1 MTYEIRFT
9 LQSDATFAGAAG
21 VAGLVDT
28 EVEYDAETGLP
39 FLRGRTLKGLLVE
52 ECANILF
59 ALEQQTSPPPVLQK
73 FQEAA
78 RFLFGEAGGTQD
90 GIAKMHA
97 GDALLPEALRGAV
110 KADLKNPS
118 QLSPV
123 DVLESLTAIRRQT
136 AVNEDGAPETGSL
149 RSTRVVLRQTSFVAR
164 VDFEEEPS
172 PDALALLAACVLAF
186 RRAGTSRNRGRGR
199 LAARLHDGQ
208 GQDVTEAH
216 IKQFQ
221 RSIPPRVQP

>member
-59 ALEQQTSPPPVLQK
+59 ALEQQGSSVVKP
-73 FQEAA
+73 FQAA
-78 RFLFGEAGGTQD
+78 AKFLFGEAGGTQQ
-90 GIAKMHA
+90 GIAKTHI
-97 GDALLPEALRGAV
+97 GDALLPEVLRNAV
-110 KADLKNPS
+110 KADLKS
-118 QLSPV
+118 QTQLSPA
-123 DVLESLTAIRRQT
+123 DILESLTAIRRQT
-136 AVNEDGAPETGSL
+136 AISEDGVPETGSL
-149 RSTRVVLRQTSFVAR
+149 RSARVVLRQTSFAAQ
-164 VDFEEEPS
+164 VDFEEEPC
-172 PDALALLAACVLAF
+172 PDTLALLAACVLAF

-199 LAARLHDGQ
+199 LAARLHDEQ
-208 GQDVTEAH
+208 GQDVTETR
-216 IKQFQ
+216 IEQFQ
-221 RSIPPRVQP
+221 QAILQSGVQS

>member
-1 MTYEIRFT
+1 MTYEICFT

-28 EVEYDAETGLP
+28 EVEYDPETGLP

-59 ALEQQTSPPPVLQK
+59 ALEQQACPARQR
-73 FQEAA
+73 FQDAA

-90 GIAKMHA
+90 GIAKMHV
-97 GDALLPEALRGAV
+97 GDALLPEDLRNAV
-110 KADLKNPS
+110 KADLKNQS

-136 AVNEDGAPETGSL
+136 AVNEDGAPERGSL
-149 RSTRVVLRQTSFVAR
+149 RSARVVLRQTSFVAR
-164 VDFEEEPS
+164 VDFEEATS
-172 PDALALLAACVLAF
+172 PDALALLTVCVLAF

-199 LAARLHDGQ
+199 LAARLHDAKGQ
-208 GQDVTEAH
+208 NVTDTH
-216 IKQFQ
+216 IKLFQ
-221 RSIPPRVQP
+221 QVIKSEVQS